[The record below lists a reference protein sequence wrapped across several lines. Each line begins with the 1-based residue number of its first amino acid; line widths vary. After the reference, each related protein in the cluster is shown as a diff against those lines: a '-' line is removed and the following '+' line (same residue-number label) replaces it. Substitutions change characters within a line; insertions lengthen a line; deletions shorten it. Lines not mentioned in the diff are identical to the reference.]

1 MEIYVNIPGIVQRI
15 DILTTENKL
24 QLISVD
30 GFSGSGKSFLSKK
43 IAENNNYKYIDIDK
57 DYLTPNDG
65 LFINFVKYEKLKA
78 DISKFVSDGKRVVI
92 DGICILKVL
101 DRIGFKPDIKVYV
114 KRIHSQ
120 QWRDGKYL
128 NYSTNVEDALS
139 AERNELQ
146 EFEND
151 AAYIEGREPK
161 IIDSSREDM
170 THETFRYHYLY
181 HPDIVSDLVFH
192 RIM

>member
-1 MEIYVNIPGIVQRI
+1 MEIYENPTEIIRRIGI
-15 DILTTENKL
+15 LSTEKKV

-43 IAENNNYKYIDIDK
+43 IVEINNYTYIDIDG
-57 DYLTPNDG
+57 DYLKTNDG
-65 LFINFVKYEKLKA
+65 RFINFIKYEKLKA
-78 DISKFVSDGKRVVI
+78 DIFELVSNGKKVVI

-128 NYSTNVEDALS
+128 DYTTNIEDALS
-139 AERNELQ
+139 ARRFIPYLQ
-146 EFEND
+146 NNWTLSLRFQ
-151 AAYIEGREPK
+151 
-161 IIDSSREDM
+161 
-170 THETFRYHYLY
+170 
-181 HPDIVSDLVFH
+181 VSGVGCQ
-192 RIM
+192 

>member
-1 MEIYVNIPGIVQRI
+1 MEIYENLSEIIQRI
-15 DILTTENKL
+15 GILTTEKKL

-30 GFSGSGKSFLSKK
+30 GLSGSGKSFLSNK
-43 IAENNNYKYIDIDK
+43 IVEINNYTYIDIDG
-57 DYLTPNDG
+57 DYLIPNDG
-65 LFINFVKYEKLKA
+65 LFIDFIKYEKLKA
-78 DISKFVSDGKRVVI
+78 DIFELVSNGERVVI

-101 DRIGFKPDIKVYV
+101 DRIGFKPDIRVYV

-128 NYSTNVEDALS
+128 DYSTNIEDALS
-139 AERNELQ
+139 AKRDEPQ
-146 EFEND
+146 EFENN
-151 AAYIEGREPK
+151 AAYIEGRE

-181 HPDIVSDLVFH
+181 HPDIISDLVFH